1 MIYNKNNSKI
11 LNSVEKILIS
21 NLQKKYYLREKNL
34 KLLNNILHISKI
46 EKITPQIIIP
56 HIIITPLTPEIV
68 IPQKICIQ
76 KTSNISCIVKNETL
90 MTYVVNEFFNFLYS
104 PN

>member
-21 NLQKKYYLREKNL
+21 NLQKKYYLRERNL
-34 KLLNNILHISKI
+34 KLLNNILR
-46 EKITPQIIIP
+46 PQMIIP

-76 KTSNISCIVKNETL
+76 KTSNINCIVKNETL